1 MIPHI
6 DNKGGCYTAIRLTV
20 SNHAATDDDQ
30 KTLKRDDLIQYL
42 IPQIE
47 NIGWFA
53 RCVKLH
59 LHHTQQN
66 VGGKEGF

>member
-1 MIPHI
+1 MNYPNKGWMYRLMIPHI
-6 DNKGGCYTAIRLTV
+6 DNKGGCYTAISLTV

-47 NIGWFA
+47 NIG
-53 RCVKLH
+53 
-59 LHHTQQN
+59 
-66 VGGKEGF
+66 